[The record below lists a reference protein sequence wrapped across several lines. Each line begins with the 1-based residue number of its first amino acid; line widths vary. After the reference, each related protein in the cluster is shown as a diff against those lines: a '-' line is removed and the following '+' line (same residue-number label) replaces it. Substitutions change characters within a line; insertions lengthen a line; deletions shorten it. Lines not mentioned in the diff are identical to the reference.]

1 MSRYDKGIQIRH
13 STHIHELFEA
23 HVQIEA
29 EKIRRWMAFRVAP
42 QKNEMER
49 IYKETEWVG
58 EQAHEAS
65 NVPLNPRSKEI
76 MMTFQSSVVYIV
88 IICMHQLK
96 VVPLR
101 PIHWRVCCC
110 GYTVKGIVM
119 FIFSPCLQCRF
130 LSLSFPLPVCTAT
143 CVRVDRFHWG
153 YEVHLGVCPLTG
165 SCWIPGW
172 YTSSVSTNHLNV
184 VFKDFIHP
192 LSARLYQWFKR

>member
-1 MSRYDKGIQIRH
+1 MSGWACTRGLKC
-13 STHIHELFEA
+13 
-23 HVQIEA
+23 
-29 EKIRRWMAFRVAP
+29 
-42 QKNEMER
+42 
-49 IYKETEWVG
+49 
-58 EQAHEAS
+58 
-65 NVPLNPRSKEI
+65 SKEI

-96 VVPLR
+96 VVPLG

-110 GYTVKGIVM
+110 GYTVKGIVIM
-119 FIFSPCLQCRF
+119 LLCLFSPF
-130 LSLSFPLPVCTAT
+130 AYSVGFSLSFLSPSRCVTPQ
-143 CVRVDRFHWG
+143 CVRIDMFHWG